1 MNLRIWG
8 DDDVVTGDV
17 RYEVGFNEEGCDW
30 LKKLTRIVIGNDVV
44 AGCII
49 INQLI
54 IFVVDDIKDA
64 IKVYIEFKTA

>member
-30 LKKLTRIVIGNDVV
+30 LKKLIRIVIGNVE
-44 AGCII
+44 AECII
-49 INQLI
+49 TNWLI
-54 IFVVDDIKDA
+54 VHEVDDIKDV
-64 IKVYIEFKTA
+64 IKVYIEIKTA